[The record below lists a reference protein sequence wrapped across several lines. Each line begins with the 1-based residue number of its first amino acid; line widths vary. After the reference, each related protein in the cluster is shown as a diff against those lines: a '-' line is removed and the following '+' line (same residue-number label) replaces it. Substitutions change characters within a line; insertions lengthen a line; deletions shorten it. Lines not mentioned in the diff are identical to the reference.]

1 MNPLVANEV
10 AKSMKKDDG
19 SPSATFYAVV
29 VLGSLAIVGIVYA
42 GIKVAEAVGLKDT
55 AEEKNL
61 QRQAEL
67 TQGGLFWT
75 PTFYKQEGGLTLTD
89 GILTKYANQ
98 LNTAMYGDFWI
109 DGLGTDEES
118 IAGVFRQLQTKGNIS
133 RVVEIYNN
141 KYNSDLLADLNDEL
155 GLEDFAEYVSKPISM
170 YN

>member
-1 MNPLVANEV
+1 MVANEV

-29 VLGSLAIVGIVYA
+29 ILGSLAIVGIVYA
-42 GIKVAEAVGLKDT
+42 GIKVAEAVGFKDT

-61 QRQAEL
+61 KRQAEL
-67 TQGGLFWT
+67 TQGGQFWN

-89 GILTKYANQ
+89 GMLTRYANE
-98 LNTAMYGDFWI
+98 LHDAMFGDYWTAGY
-109 DGLGTDEES
+109 GTDEES
-118 IAGVFRQLQTKGNIS
+118 ISGAFRQIQTKGNIS

-141 KYNSDLLADLNDEL
+141 KFNSDLLADLNDEL
-155 GLEDFAEYVSKPISM
+155 SLEEFGEYVSKPISM